1 MGAIDKIPDIEV
13 LGDAVPFVGRIREII
28 EVIQL
33 FEDFDPDELQ
43 GLARYMRCY
52 RAPLGTEII
61 REGDTGDFMLL
72 LLDGNVEIVKKDVRG
87 GAQMMGTAGPG
98 KTLGEMSLID
108 GEPRFASCV
117 ALETVEI
124 AVLDRESLSRII
136 AEEPRIGVKVMTELL
151 MLLNQRLRGIT
162 LFRTIY
168 FAPVVTT
175 LVAVA
180 IVWRYLYHPRY
191 GFLNH
196 ALGWLAGQVSGDGAE
211 RGNN

>member
-1 MGAIDKIPDIEV
+1 MSSIDHIPNVEF

-33 FEDFDPDELQ
+33 FEDFEADELE

-52 RAPLGTEII
+52 RTPLGTEII
-61 REGDTGDFMLL
+61 REGDQGDFMLL
-72 LLDGNVEIVKKDVRG
+72 LLDGSVEIVKKDVRG
-87 GAQMMGTAGPG
+87 LAQIMGTAGPG

-136 AEEPRIGVKVMTELL
+136 AEEPHIGVKLMMELL
-151 MLLNQRLRGIT
+151 MLLNQRLRS
-162 LFRTIY
+162 
-168 FAPVVTT
+168 
-175 LVAVA
+175 
-180 IVWRYLYHPRY
+180 
-191 GFLNH
+191 
-196 ALGWLAGQVSGDGAE
+196 VSKQLMDCMEA
-211 RGNN
+211 RRSRIR

>member
-1 MGAIDKIPDIEV
+1 MSSIDHIPNVEF

-28 EVIQL
+28 EAIQL
-33 FEDFDPDELQ
+33 FEDFEPDELE

-61 REGDTGDFMLL
+61 REGDDGDFMLL
-72 LLDGNVEIVKKDVRG
+72 LLDGSVEIVKKDVRG
-87 GAQMMGTAGPG
+87 LAQIMGSAGPG

-136 AEEPRIGVKVMTELL
+136 AEEPRIGVKLMMELL
-151 MLLNQRLRGIT
+151 MLLNQRLRS
-162 LFRTIY
+162 
-168 FAPVVTT
+168 
-175 LVAVA
+175 
-180 IVWRYLYHPRY
+180 
-191 GFLNH
+191 
-196 ALGWLAGQVSGDGAE
+196 VSAQLLDCMEA
-211 RGNN
+211 RRSRIR